1 MPEIDVET
9 AIRYYKTH
17 LKNVSDYQKRHPDR
31 MRAKNKEYNQ
41 KVKENNPEKY
51 QEILAKK
58 KEYYHSVRKPKLA
71 AERASKNVI
80 PDDAE
85 TKTELVG

>member
-31 MRAKNKEYNQ
+31 MRAKNKEYNK
-41 KVKENNPEKY
+41 KVKDTNPEKY
-51 QEILAKK
+51 KEILAKK
-58 KEYYHSVRKPKLA
+58 KEYYQTVRKPKLA
-71 AERASKNVI
+71 AERQTKKIPSDDLEIKNEI
-80 PDDAE
+80 
-85 TKTELVG
+85 LV

>member
-41 KVKENNPEKY
+41 KVKETNPGKY

-71 AERASKNVI
+71 AERASKKATSDVV
-80 PDDAE
+80 E